1 MFLCLVFTCMNVCEP
16 CPCGAWGGQDRL
28 LGLVELKSQ
37 IGVSFRAQ
45 GTEQVNCKSSR
56 CVTSSL
62 PPYSL
67 NSQARRPVPSLL
79 AHVQSLPSGSGD
91 PPFSIWPSSKAQ
103 PEKATS
109 SKQASCLSRVNRQVL
124 LWVPTHPEPSRTA
137 FFVSQG
143 ALAFSW
149 DGQIVPAGS
158 VIPD

>member
-1 MFLCLVFTCMNVCEP
+1 MSGFCLHECLRTMSMRCLGRP
-16 CPCGAWGGQDRL
+16 GQVV
-28 LGLVELKSQ
+28 GSQ

-79 AHVQSLPSGSGD
+79 VHVQSLPSGSGD

-103 PEKATS
+103 SEKATS
-109 SKQASCLSRVNRQVL
+109 SKQPSRLSRVNRQML

-149 DGQIVPAGS
+149 DGQIAPAGS
-158 VIPD
+158 VIPN

>member
-1 MFLCLVFTCMNVCEP
+1 MFLCLVFACMNVCEP

-45 GTEQVNCKSSR
+45 GTEQIN
-56 CVTSSL
+56 
-62 PPYSL
+62 SL

-79 AHVQSLPSGSGD
+79 AHVQSLPPGSGD

-109 SKQASCLSRVNRQVL
+109 SKQASRLSRVNRQVL

-149 DGQIVPAGS
+149 DGQIAPAGS